1 MSASGFPDEK
11 DHATAAGA
19 HARLRE
25 LRRVRSRLELAAAVA
40 FATAALAAIV
50 AGLSPWW
57 LVAASLACGGVA
69 WWSRRDVARAAF
81 SAIEALESE
90 RRAAVFAATSKAQ
103 FLANMSH
110 EIRTPM
116 NGVLGMAELL
126 VRTPLDSEQA
136 QMASTIQA
144 SAEALLAVLNDILD
158 YSKIEAGKLQLEDV
172 DFDVWQLV
180 DECAGLLN
188 AAAAQKGV
196 EMLTFTDPRLAR
208 QLVGDVARLRQIVLN
223 FLGNAVKFTLEGEV
237 VLSAELVAED
247 ERSQT
252 VRIAVRDT
260 GVGIDRKVLE
270 QLFQPFAQADAS
282 TTRRFGGTG
291 LGLTICRRLAELMGG
306 EILVESRAGVGSEF
320 AVQLVLTKGE
330 GQGQAPEPS
339 PKIDFSEHA
348 VLIVD
353 DNETNRQLMQMQLA
367 PVPIGLDVADNAVGA
382 IQALRLAAARGRPF
396 TMAILDMAMPGI
408 DGMQLAEAIR
418 NDAAIPALSIAIA
431 SSLGLSPS
439 AEALERIDVFRWLN
453 KPLSARRLLQVIG
466 DMARLQRHA
475 PLRSGADGAGVG
487 GAADAIVGMKVLVAE
502 DNEINRRVLAGML
515 RRLGCEVVFAV
526 DGVEV
531 VRLAAADAYDVVL
544 MDCQMPELDGFGATR
559 QIRAQG
565 QEMPI
570 VALTANVLQSDR
582 DACMEAGMDDF
593 LGKPV
598 KLDVLRATLSRWRRG
613 RAIGVAAAQRS

>member
-1 MSASGFPDEK
+1 
-11 DHATAAGA
+11 
-19 HARLRE
+19 
-25 LRRVRSRLELAAAVA
+25 
-40 FATAALAAIV
+40 
-50 AGLSPWW
+50 
-57 LVAASLACGGVA
+57 
-69 WWSRRDVARAAF
+69 
-81 SAIEALESE
+81 
-90 RRAAVFAATSKAQ
+90 
-103 FLANMSH
+103 
-110 EIRTPM
+110 RTPM

>member
-1 MSASGFPDEK
+1 MPASGQTADN
-11 DHATAAGA
+11 DHRQAAGA
-19 HARLRE
+19 NARLQE
-25 LRRVRSRLELAAAVA
+25 VLCADVRRTRACAVA
-40 FATAALAAIV
+40 FVLAVAAFV
-50 AGLSPWW
+50 FGLSPWW
-57 LVAASLACGGVA
+57 LVVASLATVCVI
-69 WWSRRDVARAAF
+69 WWSRRRFANAAF
-81 SAIEALESE
+81 AEVEALESE
-90 RRAAVFAATSKAQ
+90 RVAAVFAATSKAQ

-126 VRTPLDSEQA
+126 VRTPLDGEQA

-144 SAEALLAVLNDILD
+144 SAEALLSVLNDILD
-158 YSKIEAGKLQLEDV
+158 YSKIEAGKLQLENV
-172 DFDVWQLV
+172 GFDIWQLV
-180 DECAGLLN
+180 DDCAGLLN

-237 VLSAELVAED
+237 LLSVDLVAED

-260 GVGIDRKVLE
+260 GVGISQQTLE
-270 QLFQPFAQADAS
+270 HLFQPFAQADAT

-291 LGLTICRRLAELMGG
+291 LGLAICRRLTELMGG
-306 EILVESRAGVGSEF
+306 KILVESSVGVGSEF
-320 AVQLVLTKGE
+320 GLVLVLAKGE
-330 GQGQAPEPS
+330 PQAEAAAAGAV
-339 PKIDFSEHA
+339 DFGGHA

-367 PVPIGLDVADNAVGA
+367 PVPIGLDVADNAVSA
-382 IQALRLAAARGRPF
+382 IQTLRLAAARGRPF

-418 NDAAIPALSIAIA
+418 NDAAIPRLSIAIA
-431 SSLGLSPS
+431 SSLGLCPS
-439 AEALERIDVFRWLN
+439 AQEIERVDVFRWLN
-453 KPLSARRLLQVIG
+453 KPLSAGRLLQVIA
-466 DMARLQRHA
+466 DMARLQRSA
-475 PLRSGADGAGVG
+475 QRRGGEGVDDAGSGGPAGTV
-487 GAADAIVGMKVLVAE
+487 VGMRVLVAE

-526 DGVEV
+526 NGLEV
-531 VRLAAADAYDVVL
+531 VEFAARENYDVVL
-544 MDCQMPELDGFGATR
+544 MDCQMPELDGFGATQ

-565 QEMPI
+565 GEMPI

-582 DACMEAGMDDF
+582 DACMASGMDDF

-598 KLDVLRATLSRWRRG
+598 KLDVLRATLSRWRKG
-613 RAIGVAAAQRS
+613 RAIGV